1 MSTRKTTKEPAHE
14 VEAIEVVSGP
24 VSGSDFENASHKA
37 NSDVTVR
44 DRRRKLLGRVYEN
57 EPKKSVMIA
66 PMYSAHFGKNMH
78 VSLNGISIAVPCD
91 GKPYSIPESFA
102 AVVQER
108 LRAVNDQQ
116 AKQKRFANIAA
127 NHERAP
133 GELAL
138 Y

>member
-1 MSTRKTTKEPAHE
+1 MATPKKTTDNPLEGLSVA
-14 VEAIEVVSGP
+14 SGP
-24 VSGSDFENASHKA
+24 VSTDDLEAVSRHA

-44 DRRRKLLGRVYEN
+44 DRRRKLLGRAYEA
-57 EPKKSVMIA
+57 EPKTSVMIA
-66 PMYSAHFGKNMH
+66 PMYSAYFGKNMH
-78 VSLNGISIAVPCD
+78 VSLNGISVAVPCN
-91 GKPYSIPESFA
+91 GKPYSIPKSFA

-116 AKQKRFANIAA
+116 TKQKRFSNIAA